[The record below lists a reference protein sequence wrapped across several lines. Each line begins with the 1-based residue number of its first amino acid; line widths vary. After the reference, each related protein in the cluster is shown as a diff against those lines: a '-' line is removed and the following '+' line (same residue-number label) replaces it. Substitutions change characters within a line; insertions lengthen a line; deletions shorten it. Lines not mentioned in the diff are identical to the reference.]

1 MLLPL
6 NHCTTRPARL
16 AVLSYDISHPRRA
29 RRVRAILEPL
39 QHGRQYSVFEIRMP
53 APAVHGLLAECASQ
67 LDLRQDCLALWW
79 PRDGLRL
86 SWVPGQPD
94 TSVRCAPSGGA
105 EPRRDASATLAPASN
120 FIVCYDVSD
129 PDTLRSVGHLVA
141 AHGAM
146 VQRSVYWLRMPARA
160 AEALLARCARALQP
174 GDRLWA
180 YPLHN
185 AGALWRVGERDE
197 PALFPI
203 GTHHWRE
210 DPV

>member
-6 NHCTTRPARL
+6 NHSTTRPARL

-53 APAVHGLLAECASQ
+53 TPAVHGLLAECTSQ

-79 PRDGLRL
+79 PRDGVRL
-86 SWVPGQPD
+86 SWAPGHH
-94 TSVRCAPSGGA
+94 
-105 EPRRDASATLAPASN
+105 ASATLAPASN

-129 PDTLRSVGHLVA
+129 PDTLRAVGHLVA

-160 AEALLARCARALQP
+160 AEALLARCARTLQP

-203 GTHHWRE
+203 GVHHWRE
-210 DPV
+210 DTV